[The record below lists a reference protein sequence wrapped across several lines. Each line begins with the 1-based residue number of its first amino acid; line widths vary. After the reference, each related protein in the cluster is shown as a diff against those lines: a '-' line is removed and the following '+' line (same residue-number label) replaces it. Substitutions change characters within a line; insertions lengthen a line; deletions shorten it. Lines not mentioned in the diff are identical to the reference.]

1 MQVTLKL
8 FASLASYLPPTKKNG
23 IEADLSLPEGSTIG
37 DIIELYKIPKQSAHL
52 VMVNGVYVQPEHR
65 LSYVLKESE
74 APSLICSKRKRC
86 FSHLSPSCWRVGA
99 LLVLHA

>member
-1 MQVTLKL
+1 VMQVTLKL

-37 DIIELYKIPKQSAHL
+37 DIIEIYKIPKQSAHL

-65 LSYVLKESE
+65 LSYVLKESD
-74 APSLICSKRKRC
+74 ALAIC
-86 FSHLSPSCWRVGA
+86 PPVAGG
-99 LLVLHA
+99 